1 MMFSKSK
8 CVDGAVGAGQLN
20 SRSGRTTAV
29 PDQLAGPS
37 SAAVDSIASTGD
49 WPNREDFHS
58 YVEAIAH
65 ARFVIRRAMRIADE
79 EARQRGLEPLQHQ
92 VLLQVYGTSEPLSI
106 RAIADRMDVVP
117 AFASRLVKNLED
129 LGYIARH
136 ADARDKRVSYVT
148 ATDTGIALLREID
161 AEVQVH
167 VAYFQ
172 RQLSSEARLAALVT
186 FGFYVG
192 LSADSTVARA
202 IESARAELGQGRAQ
216 PVRCGRDRLR
226 NPGVTRMKHLG
237 KRSGHSWSGSQ
248 KQTFNT

>member
-1 MMFSKSK
+1 MS
-8 CVDGAVGAGQLN
+8 AA
-20 SRSGRTTAV
+20 
-29 PDQLAGPS
+29 AGPAPVAPSADVPADVVQSLVS
-37 SAAVDSIASTGD
+37 SAE
-49 WPNREDFHS
+49 WPDRQDFHS

-79 EARQRGLEPLQHQ
+79 EARKRGLEPLQHQ

-129 LGYIARH
+129 MGYISRRA
-136 ADARDKRVSYVT
+136 AERDKRVSYVE
-148 ATDTGIALLREID
+148 ATEKGITLLREID

-172 RQLSSEARLAALVT
+172 RYLSPEAKLAALVT

-192 LSADSTVARA
+192 LSGESVVARA
-202 IESARAELGQGRAQ
+202 IESARAEL
-216 PVRCGRDRLR
+216 
-226 NPGVTRMKHLG
+226 N
-237 KRSGHSWSGSQ
+237 RSRRS
-248 KQTFNT
+248 